1 MKNHGIPDGKI
12 QGALDKVKTFFDQPA
27 EEKENILFTKCGKAG
42 GFHGVGA
49 TQLNKTET
57 AGTL

>member
-1 MKNHGIPDGKI
+1 
-12 QGALDKVKTFFDQPA
+12 VKTFFDQPA

-57 AGTL
+57 AGMLLQRFG